1 MRKILTILSILLT
14 VTACS
19 SHPKRVRSQNVEAV
33 VTKAE
38 QNSSDVGK
46 KIIETS
52 RAMIDDNEIIVGGCW
67 NYIDSVFSRAGYT
80 PKKRVTVFKG
90 QYKGPYLKED
100 LIRPGD
106 WLYYVNHSYGRSEHS
121 GIFVGWVDKNKKEAL
136 MVSYP
141 GEKRREPASF
151 KTYNLKNIYNVIR
164 AQD

>member
-1 MRKILTILSILLT
+1 MIKHLTILSFLIFI
-14 VTACS
+14 TACS
-19 SHPKRVRSQNVEAV
+19 SQPQKVRSQKVEAM
-33 VTKAE
+33 VTTAE
-38 QNSSDVGK
+38 KNTTDVGK

-52 RAMIDDNEIIVGGCW
+52 KTMIDDNEIIVGGCW

-80 PKKRVTVFKG
+80 PKKRVTVYKSK
-90 QYKGPYLKED
+90 YKGPYLKED
-100 LIRPGD
+100 LIQPGD

-121 GIFVGWVDKNKKEAL
+121 GIFIGWVDKSKKEAL